1 MYLVSL
7 CSLICI
13 YVYVSVYIYTDS
25 NFSVTENRV
34 SFSCHLKRGGL
45 DFQKEDKFELVQFVG
60 YFRKFGV

>member
-45 DFQKEDKFELVQFVG
+45 DFQKEDTFELVQFVG

>member
-7 CSLICI
+7 CILICT
-13 YVYVSVYIYTDS
+13 YVYVSVYIYIDS

-45 DFQKEDKFELVQFVG
+45 DFQKEDTFELVQFVG